1 MFKREGAYMLHNE
14 VKIIENLKEELGLK
28 KDKEL
33 CELFGI
39 KQNTLSTWKKRNTL
53 DYKKIIQLC
62 FEKKIDLETIFYRKK
77 PVQVPIN
84 KASFFGE
91 IVKLR
96 KIRLKG
102 SNRNITVFKSF
113 VNGSEHDRVVLTQRL
128 VWNKM
133 KSGSEYILIIKKP
146 EPQIYKCYFTDY
158 NKDGTIEV
166 ILNTGEKFNFRR
178 TDVESVWTILDEILM
193 N

>member
-1 MFKREGAYMLHNE
+1 MLNNE
-14 VKIIENLKEELGLK
+14 VKIIENLKEKLGLK

-33 CELFGI
+33 CEFFGI

-62 FEKKIDLETIFYRKK
+62 FENNIDLESIFYRKK

-84 KASFFGE
+84 KATFFGQ
-91 IVKLR
+91 IVKLS
-96 KIRLKG
+96 KVRLKG
-102 SNRNITVFKSF
+102 SNRNITLFKTF
-113 VNGSEHDRVVLTQRL
+113 VNGGEHHRVVLTQRL

-133 KSGSEYILIIKKP
+133 KSGSDYIIIVKKP
-146 EPQIYKCYFTDY
+146 EPQIYKCYFTGY
-158 NKDGTIEV
+158 HKDGTIEV
-166 ILNTGEKFNFRR
+166 TLDTGEKISIRR
-178 TDVESVWTILDEILM
+178 IDVESIWTILDEILM